1 MNLEQLVKETLVQ
14 KHRRLMRA
22 KCRHIEVY
30 SSTVL
35 GPDGTATSA
44 FCLDCGDRIEG
55 SHLMLQEV
63 LNPSW
68 DEGGRVHNW
77 RNHVGD
83 RARGLWHTFTDEQKI
98 ALALDADELA
108 SHEEWE

>member
-22 KCRHIEVY
+22 KCRHREVY

-44 FCLDCGDRIEG
+44 FCLECGKSLRSNE
-55 SHLMLQEV
+55 
-63 LNPSW
+63 P
-68 DEGGRVHNW
+68 
-77 RNHVGD
+77 
-83 RARGLWHTFTDEQKI
+83 
-98 ALALDADELA
+98 A
-108 SHEEWE
+108 STPHFPAK